1 MPVGLLI
8 FVERCM
14 YIMTFSDGAGDLLP
28 AATGLGKAQNSPS
41 LTVTY
46 EFNTPAKTFLSAAG
60 AATGPV
66 MS

>member
-1 MPVGLLI
+1 
-8 FVERCM
+8 M
-14 YIMTFSDGAGDLLP
+14 YIMTFSDGAGDLL
-28 AATGLGKAQNSPS
+28 GLGKAQNSPS